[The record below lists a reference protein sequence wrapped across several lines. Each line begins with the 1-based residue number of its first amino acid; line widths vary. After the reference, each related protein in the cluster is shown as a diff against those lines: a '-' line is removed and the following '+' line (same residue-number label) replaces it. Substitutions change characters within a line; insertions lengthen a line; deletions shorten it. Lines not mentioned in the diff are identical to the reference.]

1 MAATARAIEPTLK
14 DRSGRTG
21 GRATAAGGASQSGAV
36 LVTALPE
43 TGAGTAAAGGTLLL
57 IALLSL
63 AILGSVGGAV
73 VLRRRAV

>member
-1 MAATARAIEPTLK
+1 M
-14 DRSGRTG
+14 
-21 GRATAAGGASQSGAV
+21 